1 MTIDF
6 LDKAL
11 LHIKNQASFIPTKSD
26 APEFTAQEN
35 KLLVRAFYKLE
46 KDGYVYT
53 DAKVDDKGNKRV
65 TFYISFDGLLALE
78 NSPFIWRNRPYRWNA
93 NKQILNTIW
102 TVAKFIAIIINAL
115 IIIIFTYLTYWKKA

>member
-11 LHIKNQASFIPTKSD
+11 LHIKNQSSFTATKSD
-26 APEFTAQEN
+26 VSDFTAQEN

-53 DAKVDDKGNKRV
+53 NTKVDDKGNQRT

-78 NSPFIWRNRPYRWNA
+78 
-93 NKQILNTIW
+93 
-102 TVAKFIAIIINAL
+102 TVFSSGKTNHIDGM
-115 IIIIFTYLTYWKKA
+115 LTSK